1 MRRAGAFLLC
11 VFFLGNLISL
21 SAQSTD
27 STKSQLRYPLESKY
41 SYPFSTS
48 GTASPLLMPP
58 PSNVEQKVVYDP
70 ETNSYIFSEKIGQ
83 INYRPAASMS
93 FEEYNR
99 YQQQKAKKA
108 YWDAKS
114 KEESGAGP
122 SFLKGLRLG
131 NTAIDKVFGS
141 EGISITPQGSA
152 ELIFGYS
159 ITNSE
164 NPAIPVRNQRNGSFI
179 FKEKIMMNV
188 TGSIGDKMEVGLN
201 YNTEATFDFENKT
214 KLEYSGKEDE
224 IIKKIEAG
232 DVSFPLPGTLIT
244 GSQSLFGIRTELQF
258 GKLTVSTVLSHQRSE
273 SSSINVQGGA
283 QQTEFEIDIDQ
294 YDVNRHFFLSHFFR
308 DNYNVWLENLPH
320 IESQLKIEEIEVWVV
335 NKQNDFTNSRDVLAV
350 MDLGE
355 GYNPEGLPN
364 FQANPNTI
372 YPSTEYNQPA
382 SNDLNR
388 LYSDIASNNNFRN
401 QSTIDVGFA
410 SISDS
415 RYTYAGGRDYQGL
428 ESARP
433 LSTREYTVNR
443 ELGYIS
449 LNSPLRND
457 EILAVSYVY
466 TYKGQRYAVGELSR
480 SVEAPNVLV
489 VKLLKGITQTPL
501 LANWDLMM
509 KNIYSIGAYQVSS
522 EDFVLNILYRND
534 ETGAYTNYLTGE
546 ESDFAPEIVGT
557 DFLGVYKQQL
567 LKVLELDNLDARRE
581 PYPDGMFDFAE
592 GITINSR
599 NGRVIFPVVEPFGS
613 YMEEQILGDNPSHRD
628 YEKFKRSA
636 KKYVFHEL
644 YDSTQTKAQQ
654 VAEKNKFVLKGHY
667 KSSSSSDIQLN
678 AMNIPRGSVKVLAGG
693 RELIENTDYTVD
705 YTLGRVKILNQGIV
719 ESGTPIQI
727 KLESNSLFNMQTKTL
742 LGTHLD
748 YKFSENFNLGGTILR
763 LTERPLTNKVNIGE
777 EPISNT
783 IWGLNTSYRTESQL
797 LTSVIDKIPL
807 LETKEVSSF
816 ALDAEFA
823 QLIPGQSKMI
833 GKNGIAYIDDFEGA
847 QTKIELKTFPSW
859 NLSSAPND
867 PRGTFYRS
875 NELGLPS
882 GYGRAKLSWY
892 IIDPLF
898 YGTSSFKPGNVD
910 VTSHEVRQIKQK
922 ELFPNRD
929 DEISGFES
937 RLSVFNLNF
946 YPGERGP
953 YNYDAD
959 NGILNN
965 PQDSWGGIM
974 REIVTTDFEASNIEF
989 IEFWLM
995 DPYVERE
1002 GHAGGEMYF
1011 HLGEISE
1018 DILRDGKKSFENGF
1032 PTTDELINVDSTIWG
1047 YVPAGKSLV
1056 NAFDYDP
1063 DARER
1068 QDIGLDGLNDIAEG
1082 EHFQEFK
1089 NLPDPAG
1096 DNFDYYLSSDHDD
1109 NAHDI
1114 LRRYKNYNGLEKNS
1128 PVAEKNGSDYAAAN
1142 KTTPDVEDINRD
1154 NTLNNAESYFQY
1166 HVSLRPEDFQVGSNY
1181 IVDSREIRNVEGN
1194 PLPVTW
1200 YQFRVPIDD
1209 WESKVGGIE
1218 DFRSIRFMRIMLN
1231 GFEQDVV
1238 IRFATLSLIRGE
1250 WRRYKQD
1257 IYQSAPTI
1265 TDQTGETVL
1274 EVSSVNIEENGA
1286 KIPVNYMLPPGITRM
1301 TDPNQP
1307 QVRQLNEQSLLLKAY
1322 RLPDNDARAVFKNVQ
1337 LDLRQYKN
1345 LEMFIHATEI
1355 PGSDDQLLDNE
1366 LSVFVRIG
1374 SDYQNNY
1381 YEYEVPLT
1389 ITPPGQYNTDENGE
1403 YKVWPTVN
1411 NIKLELEKLVNLKI
1425 ERNIAMKDDP
1435 FIDPQNIYIK
1445 EVEKPVPT
1453 DKDEFGKPGGF
1464 NKIKVKGNPNL
1475 SNIRQIMIG
1484 IRNPG
1489 DDATNV
1495 TNDGEAKSAEIWV
1508 NELRLT
1514 EFNNKGGWAANG
1526 QFQAKLADLGIVSFA
1541 GATSKPGFGSIEQT
1555 VEERQ
1560 KEEIN
1565 QIDFSTNLELGK
1577 FFPEKAKVSIPMFIG
1592 YSNTT
1597 INPEY
1602 NPQDPDVKLKD
1613 ALDLADTEEERAEIK
1628 RNARDVTERK
1638 SFNLTNVR
1646 WNKQLKKAKI
1656 ISPSN
1661 LSATVAYSETN
1672 SRNYSLEYNKQRK
1685 YGASLNYVFNNRPK
1699 PVTPFNKTKAF
1710 RKPAL
1715 RIIRDFNFNYQ
1726 PSAFTFSTKF
1736 DRDYQSMKMRNVYAN
1751 QNIDLIIEPT
1761 TSKGFYWDRD
1771 YTLRW
1776 DLTRALKFDY
1786 NASNRAIIDEPIGP
1800 DDWFESNNKEWKDS
1814 VRVNISNG
1822 GRNMQFNQK
1831 WGLTYT
1837 LPLSKIPF
1845 LNWTNFKASYDA
1857 TYNWTRGP
1865 LLLDQEDILG
1875 HTLKNSN
1882 SIKLTSNFNMKNLY
1896 NKVGYF
1902 KRLDSKYS
1910 GKRKS
1915 KKDVKYKTVEY
1926 TKKTFFKKGQPK
1938 NIIHKL
1944 GTEEVTVKVLDVEG
1958 TEKPVKLVII
1968 SDNKITLEAD
1978 EDLSGVTVFVEG
1990 KIEKGENPFIFV
2002 GENAIRFVL
2011 GIKNINL
2018 SYNRTGSTMLPGYL
2032 PETNILGFDMG
2043 DFNGAPGWPFIL
2055 GWQDD
2060 GILEDAY
2067 YNGWMTQN
2075 PTFSSPT
2082 IFAVNETFNYRTT
2095 FEPFEGFRIDVT
2107 GMRTHSHKTEQDYFN
2122 YLDNPFGDK
2131 YRGGNFSISTI
2142 TIGSAFENVSK
2153 DNNWQSNVY
2162 NKFRDNRTIISKRLS
2177 NRMVENNPE
2186 YYQSLSQRSETGYSD
2201 GYGSTSSEVLMY
2213 AFQSAYT
2220 DRDPANMPLEM
2231 FSWLALPNWK
2241 VTFDGLSKIGFI
2253 QKFLKTLT
2261 LTHSYK
2267 STYSISSYGT
2277 NVDFFPQND
2286 EPVNLQGLFRD
2297 AQNNF
2302 IIQYQPSGVS
2312 INEQLAPLI
2321 SFDMTWHNSLLS
2333 KFEIRRTRM
2342 LALSLNNSQLTESRN
2357 RDYVFGAGYRFKDVP
2372 LNLTTTGGTKT
2383 IKSDLNIRFDLSIR
2397 DNITILRSV
2406 SQITADQV
2414 TTGARKF
2421 VLSLTADYVLSQR
2434 VNIQFYFDRNVNTP
2448 YVSNYYPN
2456 SETNFGFSL
2465 RMSL

>member
-1 MRRAGAFLLC
+1 MRRVGAILL
-11 VFFLGNLISL
+11 FIMLSGILGSIN
-21 SAQSTD
+21 AQTADTSGG
-27 STKSQLRYPLESKY
+27 LRYPLESKY

-48 GTASPLLMPP
+48 GSTSPLLLPP

-70 ETNSYIFSEKIGQ
+70 KTNSYIFSEKIGR
-83 INYRPAASMS
+83 INYRPATSMS

-99 YQQQKAKKA
+99 YQQQKAKKE
-108 YWDAKS
+108 YWHARA

-122 SFLKGLRLG
+122 SFLQGLRLG
-131 NTAIDKVFGS
+131 NQAIDRVFGS

-159 ITNSE
+159 ITNNK

-188 TGSIGDKMEVGLN
+188 SGSIGDKMEVGLN

-244 GSQSLFGIRTELQF
+244 GSQSLFGIRTDLQF
-258 GKLTVSTVLSHQRSE
+258 GKLTVSTVFSHQRSE

-308 DNYNVWLENLPH
+308 DNYDEWLKNLPH
-320 IESQLKIEEIEVWVV
+320 IESQVKIEEIEVWVV
-335 NKQNDFTNSRDVLAV
+335 NKQNDFTSSRDIVAV

-355 GYNPEGLPN
+355 GYNHEGLPN
-364 FQANPNTI
+364 FQADPNTI
-372 YPSTEYNQPA
+372 YPSLEYNQPV

-388 LYSDIASNNNFRN
+388 LYGNIASNSNFRN
-401 QSTIDVGFA
+401 LSSVDVGFS
-410 SISDS
+410 SISDA
-415 RYTYAGGRDYQGL
+415 RYTFARGRDYQAL

-433 LSTREYTVNR
+433 LSSREYTVNR

-466 TYKGQRYAVGELSR
+466 TYKGKRYVVGELSR
-480 SVEAPNVLV
+480 SIAAPDVLV
-489 VKLLKGITQTPL
+489 VKLLKGITQTPQF
-501 LANWDLMM
+501 ATWDLMM

-522 EDFVLNILYRND
+522 DDFVLNVLYRND
-534 ETGAYTNYLTGE
+534 ETGVYTNYLTGDE
-546 ESDFAPEIVGT
+546 TDFAQKSPDGT
-557 DFLGVYKQQL
+557 FLGVYKEQL
-567 LKVLELDNLDARRE
+567 IKVLELDNLDSRRE

-599 NGRVIFPVVEPFGS
+599 NGRVIFPVVEPFGTHL
-613 YMEEQILGDNPSHRD
+613 EEQILGPDPYDDN
-628 YEKFKRSA
+628 YEKYKRSA
-636 KKYVFHEL
+636 NKYVFKEL

-654 VAEKNKFVLKGHY
+654 IAEKNKFVLKGHY

-693 RELIENTDYTVD
+693 RELEENIDYTVD

-797 LTSVIDKIPL
+797 LTTVVDKLPF

-847 QTKIELKTFPSW
+847 QTKIELKTFASW
-859 NLSSAPND
+859 NLASAPED
-867 PRGTFYRS
+867 PRGTFYNS
-875 NELGLPS
+875 NQTGLAS

-898 YGTSSFKPGNVD
+898 YGSSSFKPGNVD
-910 VTSHEVRQIKQK
+910 VSSHEVRQIKQK

-937 RLSVFNLNF
+937 RLSVFNLNY
-946 YPGERGP
+946 YPNERGP
-953 YNYDAD
+953 YNYDTD
-959 NGILNN
+959 LTTNGLLPN
-965 PQDSWGGIM
+965 PEDRWAGLM

-1018 DILRDGKKSFENGF
+1018 DILRDSRKSFENGF
-1032 PTTDELINVDSTIWG
+1032 PTTDELVNVDSTVWG
-1047 YVPAGKSLV
+1047 YVPQGKSLV
-1056 NAFDYDP
+1056 NAFDNDP
-1063 DARER
+1063 DARRR
-1068 QDIGLDGLNDIAEG
+1068 QDIGLDGLNDISEG
-1082 EHFQEFK
+1082 IRFPAFQ
-1089 NLPDPAG
+1089 NLTDPAA
-1096 DNFDYYLSSDHDD
+1096 DNFEYYLSAEHDN
-1109 NAHDI
+1109 NAHDV
-1114 LRRYKNYNGLEKNS
+1114 LQRYKSFNGLEKNS
-1128 PVAEKNGSDYAAAN
+1128 PVAEETGNEYAAAN

-1154 NTLNNAESYFQY
+1154 NTLNTAETYFQY
-1166 HVSLRPEDFQVGSNY
+1166 HVSLRPQDFQVGSNY
-1181 IVDSREIRNVEGN
+1181 IVDSREITNVEGN
-1194 PLPVTW
+1194 PLPVKW
-1200 YQFRVPIDD
+1200 YQFRIPIDD

-1218 DFRSIRFMRIMLN
+1218 DFRSIRFMRIILN

-1238 IRFATLSLIRGE
+1238 IRFATLNLIRGE

-1257 IYQSAPTI
+1257 IYQSAPTV
-1265 TDQTGETVL
+1265 TEQTGETIL
-1274 EVSSVNIEENGA
+1274 EVSSVNIEENGS
-1286 KIPVNYMLPPGITRM
+1286 KVPVNYVLPPGITRM

-1322 RLPDNDARAVFKNVQ
+1322 ELPDNDGRAVFKNVQ

-1345 LEMFIHATEI
+1345 LEMFIHAAEI
-1355 PGSDDQLLDNE
+1355 PGYEGQLKDNE
-1366 LSVFVRIG
+1366 LTAFVRIG

-1381 YEYEVPLT
+1381 YEYEVPLA
-1389 ITPPGQYNTDENGE
+1389 ITPPGQYASDEAS
-1403 YKVWPTVN
+1403 KVWPTAN
-1411 NIKLELEKLVNLKI
+1411 NIKLELSHLVDLKI
-1425 ERNIAMKDDP
+1425 ERNQVMKDDP
-1435 FIDPQNIYIK
+1435 FVVSQNIYVKTVDK
-1445 EVEKPVPT
+1445 EDPSKGT
-1453 DKDEFGKPGGF
+1453 

-1484 IRNPG
+1484 VRNPG
-1489 DDATNV
+1489 DDAANV
-1495 TNDGEAKSAEIWV
+1495 TNDGENKSAEVWV

-1514 EFNNKGGWAANG
+1514 DFNNEGGWAANG
-1526 QFQAKLADLGIVSFA
+1526 QFQAKLADLGIVSIA

-1565 QIDFSTNLELGK
+1565 QVDFSTNLELGK
-1577 FFPEKAKVSIPMFIG
+1577 FFPEKAKVSIPVFIG

-1613 ALDLADTEEERAEIK
+1613 AIALAETDEEKREIK
-1628 RNARDVTERK
+1628 KNARDITERK

-1646 WNKQLKKAKI
+1646 WNKQLKKGKI
-1656 ISPSN
+1656 VSPSN
-1661 LSATVAYSETN
+1661 LSATVAYSETQMH
-1672 SRNYSLEYNKQRK
+1672 NYSVDYNIQRK

-1699 PVTPFNKTKAF
+1699 PVTPFKKVKAF
-1710 RKPAL
+1710 RKPAF
-1715 RIIRDFNFNYQ
+1715 RIMRDFNFNYQ

-1736 DRDYQSMKMRNVYAN
+1736 DRDYQSMKMRNVYAD
-1751 QNIDLIIEPT
+1751 QNIDLIIKPT

-1776 DLTRALKFDY
+1776 DFTRALKFNY
-1786 NASNRAIIDEPIGP
+1786 SASNRAIIDEPTGAG
-1800 DDWFESNNKEWKDS
+1800 DWFEANNREWKDS
-1814 VRVNISNG
+1814 VRINIANG

-1831 WGLTYT
+1831 WGLSYT
-1837 LPLSKIPF
+1837 LPLNKIPI
-1845 LNWTNFKASYDA
+1845 LNWTNLKASYDA

-1865 LLLDQEDILG
+1865 LLLNQDDILG

-1882 SIKLTSNFNMKNLY
+1882 SIKLTGNFNMKNLY

-1910 GKRKS
+1910 RGGKS
-1915 KKDVKYKTVEY
+1915 KKDVRYKTVEY
-1926 TKKTFFKKGQPK
+1926 SKRTFFKKGEPK
-1938 NIIHKL
+1938 NIFHKL
-1944 GTEEVTVKVLDVEG
+1944 GTEEVTAKVIDKSG
-1958 TEKPVKLVII
+1958 AEKQVKLTVI
-1968 SDNKITLEAD
+1968 SGNKITLESD
-1978 EDLSGVTVFVEG
+1978 EDLSGVTVLVEG
-1990 KIEKGENPFIFV
+1990 KIEKGENPFVFV
-2002 GENAIRFVL
+2002 GENAIRFAL
-2011 GIKNINL
+2011 GIKNVNL

-2032 PETNILGFDMG
+2032 PETYMLGFDMG
-2043 DFNGAPGWPFIL
+2043 DFSGAPGWPFVL
-2055 GWQDD
+2055 GWQDHD
-2060 GILEDAY
+2060 ILYRADE
-2067 YNGWMTQN
+2067 NRWLTQN
-2075 PTFSSPT
+2075 ETFSSPT
-2082 IFAVNETFNYRTT
+2082 VFAVNETFNYRTT
-2095 FEPFEGFRIDVT
+2095 FEPFKGFRVDIT
-2107 GMRTHSHKTEQDYFN
+2107 GMRTHSHTTEQDYYN
-2122 YLDNPFGDK
+2122 YLKNPFGNE
-2131 YRGGNFSISTI
+2131 YQGGNYSVSTI
-2142 TIGSAFENVSK
+2142 TIGSAFEKVSK
-2153 DNNWQSNVY
+2153 GNNNWQSDVY
-2162 NKFRDNRTIISKRLS
+2162 NKFRENRAIISKRL
-2177 NRMVENNPE
+2177 NDRLANEKQG
-2186 YYQSLSQRSETGYSD
+2186 YYHSIAQRGETGYND

-2220 DRDPANMPLEM
+2220 DRDPETMPLEM
-2231 FSWLALPNWK
+2231 FSWVALPNWK
-2241 VTFDGLSKIGFI
+2241 VTFDGLSKIGII

-2267 STYSISSYGT
+2267 STYSVTSYGT
-2277 NVDFFPQND
+2277 NVDYFAQDD
-2286 EPVNLQGLFRD
+2286 EINLQGLLRD
-2297 AQNNF
+2297 AQDNF
-2302 IIQYQPSGVS
+2302 IVQYQPSGVS

-2357 RDYVFGAGYRFKDVP
+2357 RDYVIGAGYRFKDVP
-2372 LNLTTTGGTKT
+2372 LKLTTVSGSQT

-2406 SQITADQV
+2406 SQLTADQV